1 MVDNTIYDVSKLA
14 FFDKFLVPLNAK
26 EVLTQL
32 PCTVARH
39 ESVFLSSCRCLRQL
53 SAASAR
59 ALSLYCWFC
68 ESRIHRVYLNSNY
81 WVMLSSGQT

>member
-53 SAASAR
+53 S
-59 ALSLYCWFC
+59 LSLSIAGFVNLEY
-68 ESRIHRVYLNSNY
+68 IGYI
-81 WVMLSSGQT
+81 